1 MKRTYVIKI
10 IKKKNNDTFY
20 IESMNNIKYIN
31 KLTKYNLGY
40 RFSYSSNIEN
50 ALKWEYKKS
59 IKNIVKKLN
68 NNLFEPGF
76 DTIKNRSFSF
86 HIEEITPKKT
96 LRLMKIK
103 KLFKL

>member
-10 IKKKNNDTFY
+10 IKKNKKDPFY
-20 IESMNNIKYIN
+20 IETMNNPKYIN

-40 RFSYSSNIEN
+40 RFSYSNNIEN

-68 NNLFEPGF
+68 NNIFEPGF
-76 DTIKNRSFSF
+76 DTIKSRSFSF
-86 HIEEITPKKT
+86 HVEETTPKKT